1 MNIIV
6 FWLGLIALVGLIA
19 VMVELFNSQS
29 KEFKK
34 RVKEIIDI
42 YDKYENY
49 LIENYVWEKTIIYR
63 SEFYVIKFR
72 TAKEL
77 AEKMTIMISDAI
89 KCFNKQGSLEK
100 GITEKLLADLY
111 CIQRKIMFI
120 YTWGMI

>member
-1 MNIIV
+1 MNSIV

-19 VMVELFNSQS
+19 FMVELFNSQS

-34 RVKEIIDI
+34 RVKEIIEI

-49 LIENYVWEKTIIYR
+49 LIENYVWEKTITYR
-63 SEFYVIKFR
+63 SKFYVIKFR

-89 KCFNKQGSLEK
+89 ESFNKQGSLEK
-100 GITEKLLADLY
+100 AMTEKLLADLY
-111 CIQRKIMFI
+111 CIQRKIMII